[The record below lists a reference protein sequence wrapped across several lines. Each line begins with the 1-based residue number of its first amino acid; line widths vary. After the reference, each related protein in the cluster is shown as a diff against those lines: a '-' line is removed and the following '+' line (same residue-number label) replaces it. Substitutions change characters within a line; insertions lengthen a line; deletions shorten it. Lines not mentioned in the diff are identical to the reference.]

1 MEKEVNQTPNLANN
15 PNKSK
20 QTASKKREEKKILRP
35 MFKPYNLGTN
45 PNEFGRIT
53 PKRRAEKR
61 KKKTQK
67 YWKTQGWKEKK
78 RGHRPWQ
85 TIKSNE
91 IFFKPTKLGTNEK
104 TQPENANQKIKVR
117 QK

>member
-61 KKKTQK
+61 KKKNPK
-67 YWKTQGWKEKK
+67 ILKNARLKRKKTWS
-78 RGHRPWQ
+78 Q
-85 TIKSNE
+85 TM
-91 IFFKPTKLGTNEK
+91 
-104 TQPENANQKIKVR
+104 ANN
-117 QK
+117 

>member
-61 KKKTQK
+61 KKKKPKNTEK
-67 YWKTQGWKEKK
+67 RKVEKK
-78 RGHRPWQ
+78 KNVVTDHGKQLKAMR
-85 TIKSNE
+85 
-91 IFFKPTKLGTNEK
+91 FFLNP
-104 TQPENANQKIKVR
+104 PS
-117 QK
+117 